1 MLVAGEARR
10 YSAGQGSV
18 IERDKKLQRK
28 NWREDDKGEV
38 EGTQKRKKKNTHTRR
53 VSLEDAKDAKDE
65 DPRSGEDEDK
75 EAEDEG
81 K

>member
-38 EGTQKRKKKNTHTRR
+38 EGTQKRKKKNTN
-53 VSLEDAKDAKDE
+53 AKDAKDLNQGRKGRKGRKGRR
-65 DPRSGEDEDK
+65 PK
-75 EAEDEG
+75 ER
-81 K
+81 